1 MNDEP
6 LIGSC
11 PKRGL
16 TPASGQRPRPRGVAV
31 GSSGDMTEDDGWTI
45 VDVLKI
51 RLSCTEYTPYPARSA
66 IGCGMCDVRMCVTLC
81 EYNLRCTC
89 IVCVPLSVNS
99 DSHCKL

>member
-1 MNDEP
+1 MTA

-45 VDVLKI
+45 VDVLKT
-51 RLSCTEYTPYPARSA
+51 RQYTPYPADLCATCASA
-66 IGCGMCDVRMCVTLC
+66 
-81 EYNLRCTC
+81 
-89 IVCVPLSVNS
+89 
-99 DSHCKL
+99 